1 MTLKEKKLESN
12 REFVIF
18 SEYGFFTRLAQG
30 GKPQWSLDIKEAKPF
45 RDICKLNALQRIY
58 NGDLLIE
65 YI

>member
-1 MTLKEKKLESN
+1 MKPKLEDIKQ
-12 REFVIF
+12 FVIF

-30 GKPQWSLDIKEAKPF
+30 GKPQWSLDINEAKPF
-45 RDICKLNALQRIY
+45 SDTCKLAGLQRIY